1 MTCAYSV
8 TVYIRLHAL
17 GFDPPPPIYN
27 SLSTLIQRRHWTDPF
42 KYNVYR
48 SDIHICYSYELD
60 TCTGADPEGRGR
72 PKKGVGINIA
82 CLYLCYKCAWTQKLN
97 NYMSVITGL
106 FFFLL

>member
-8 TVYIRLHAL
+8 TLMQCVYIRLHAL

-27 SLSTLIQRRHWTDPF
+27 SLSTLIQCRHWTDPF

-60 TCTGADPEGRGR
+60 TCTGADPEG
-72 PKKGVGINIA
+72 
-82 CLYLCYKCAWTQKLN
+82 
-97 NYMSVITGL
+97 
-106 FFFLL
+106 